1 MEAQKKECE
10 KHGETK
16 KKRQLLRLVKG
27 NGGEDEEGERK
38 EGRRG
43 EGKAE
48 EKERRREKKKNKEEG
63 KTESTKNRKVE
74 RDIQDIVG
82 NPIQD
87 S

>member
-1 MEAQKKECE
+1 MEAQKKEGE
-10 KHGETK
+10 KRGETK

-38 EGRRG
+38 EGSRG
-43 EGKAE
+43 RKSRGKRK
-48 EKERRREKKKNKEEG
+48 EKGKKEKQE
-63 KTESTKNRKVE
+63 TESTKNRKVE
-74 RDIQDIVG
+74 RDTQDIVG